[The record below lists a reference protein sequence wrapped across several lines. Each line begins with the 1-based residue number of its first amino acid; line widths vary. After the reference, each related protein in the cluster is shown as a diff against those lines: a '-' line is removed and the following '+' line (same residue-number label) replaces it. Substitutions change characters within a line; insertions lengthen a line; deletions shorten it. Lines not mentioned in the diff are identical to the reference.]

1 MNIDKIFL
9 ALSESYRKAIASIVL
24 CSLMLYPILYFSIN
38 TFKTFDWFV
47 QTLITIGVATTYIGT
62 YTAWTIAIFKSS
74 DVFFIP
80 VGIVAT
86 CGFGEIINWV
96 YRDTFSLQ
104 GFVCRLLIFTFITFA
119 LIYVFEYIHRKWGRK
134 KMPE

>member
-1 MNIDKIFL
+1 
-9 ALSESYRKAIASIVL
+9 
-24 CSLMLYPILYFSIN
+24 MLYPILYFSIN
-38 TFKTFDWFV
+38 TFETFDWFT
-47 QTLITIGVATTYIGT
+47 QTLITVGVATTYIGT

-74 DVFFIP
+74 DVYFIP

-119 LIYVFEYIHRKWGRK
+119 LICVFECRHRKWGRK
-134 KMPE
+134 ELPE